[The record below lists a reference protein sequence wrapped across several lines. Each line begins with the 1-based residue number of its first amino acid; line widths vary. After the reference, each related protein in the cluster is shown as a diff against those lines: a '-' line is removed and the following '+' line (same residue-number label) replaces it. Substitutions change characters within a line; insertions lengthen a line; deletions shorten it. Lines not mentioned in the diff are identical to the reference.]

1 MEYCSIDDAFPA
13 QEVAAPGCRGSDSSS
28 TQRREERRRARRCKA
43 PSQKFLDADRQA
55 LGPGDE
61 PDPMRGSGALING
74 VNGYNPDTGLT
85 EHAPLTADTAY
96 GQAEEAL
103 AQVPRSAYTARRP
116 PAATVAAHV
125 KLRETEGPRTL
136 ISSASAK
143 PPAYFGADPDA
154 DGFSDFGSGTN
165 TFGSISS
172 NAGTFNPINDEK
184 EYMLEPDFSHTFG
197 LKAENKASGA
207 TLPIPSIVDA
217 WKRLTPSGA
226 STAFIE
232 HLPVPGGDLMPPSQ
246 QVNQRSY
253 SAFMPKGQN
262 ITDDMKRRFDEIFSR
277 LDDLESSR
285 SSGDKN
291 AQMEI
296 FLFIL
301 SGMFVMFTVD
311 IFARYR

>member
-13 QEVAAPGCRGSDSSS
+13 QGTSAPGCRGSDSSS
-28 TQRREERRRARRCKA
+28 SQRREERRRAKRCKA
-43 PSQKFLDADRQA
+43 PSQKFLDADRQGFD
-55 LGPGDE
+55 LGEE
-61 PDPMRGSGALING
+61 PSPMRGSGALTDG
-74 VNGYNPDTGLT
+74 VNPFNPETGMQ

-96 GQAEEAL
+96 GQEEEAL

-116 PAATVAAHV
+116 PTATVAAHV

-154 DGFSDFGSGTN
+154 DISGFSN
-165 TFGSISS
+165 S
-172 NAGTFNPINDEK
+172 NNLSDGFQNFNPIEDSK
-184 EYMLEPDFSHTFG
+184 EYMMETDFAHTFG
-197 LKAENKASGA
+197 QRGENKASGT

-232 HLPVPGGDLMPPSQ
+232 HLPSPGGSLMPPATST
-246 QVNQRSY
+246 SY
-253 SAFMPKGQN
+253 SGFSRSQN
-262 ITDDMKRRFDEIFSR
+262 ISDDMKRRFDEIFSR

-285 SSGDKN
+285 SAGDKN
-291 AQMEI
+291 TQMEI

-311 IFARYR
+311 MFARR

>member
-13 QEVAAPGCRGSDSSS
+13 PGTTSATGCRGSDSSS
-28 TQRREERRRARRCKA
+28 SQRREERRRARRCKA
-43 PSQKFLDADRQA
+43 PSMKFLDADRQS
-55 LGPGDE
+55 LGPGDQ
-61 PDPMRGSGALING
+61 PDPMRGSGAVVNG
-74 VNGYNPDTGLT
+74 VNGYTGLS

-96 GQAEEAL
+96 GQAEEEL

-154 DGFSDFGSGTN
+154 DGFSDFGGGGN
-165 TFGSISS
+165 S
-172 NAGTFNPINDEK
+172 NFNPISNEK
-184 EYMLEPDFSHTFG
+184 EYMLEPDFSHTFGLNYAGEG

-232 HLPVPGGDLMPPSQ
+232 HLPSPGGDLMPPSDEE
-246 QVNQRSY
+246 QRPLS
-253 SAFMPKGQN
+253 SFMPKGQN
-262 ITDDMKRRFDEIFSR
+262 ITDDMKRRFDEIFAR

-285 SSGDKN
+285 SAGDKN
-291 AQMEI
+291 TQMEI

-311 IFARYR
+311 MFARRR

>member
-13 QEVAAPGCRGSDSSS
+13 QVAPGCRGTNSSS
-28 TQRREERRRARRCKA
+28 SQRREERRRARRCKA
-43 PSQKFLDADRQA
+43 PSQKFLDADRQGFD
-55 LGPGDE
+55 LGEE
-61 PDPMRGSGALING
+61 PNPMRGSGAITDS
-74 VNGYNPDTGLT
+74 VNPFNPDTGMQ

-96 GQAEEAL
+96 GQAEEEL

-116 PAATVAAHV
+116 PASTVAAHV

-143 PPAYFGADPDA
+143 PPAYFGADPD
-154 DGFSDFGSGTN
+154 SDFGGTTDGFQN
-165 TFGSISS
+165 FSPIEDAKEYMMETDFAHTFGSNSVGHS
-172 NAGTFNPINDEK
+172 
-184 EYMLEPDFSHTFG
+184 

-226 STAFIE
+226 NTAFIE
-232 HLPVPGGDLMPPSQ
+232 HLPSPGGDLMPPPT
-246 QVNQRSY
+246 Y
-253 SAFMPKGQN
+253 SGLPGSRMQGQN
-262 ITDDMKRRFDEIFSR
+262 INDDMKRRFDEIFSR

-285 SSGDKN
+285 SSSDKN
-291 AQMEI
+291 TQMEI

-311 IFARYR
+311 MFARRR

>member
-13 QEVAAPGCRGSDSSS
+13 QGASVPGCRGSESSS
-28 TQRREERRRARRCKA
+28 SQRREERRRAKRCKG
-43 PSQKFLDADRQA
+43 PQQKFLDADRQGFD
-55 LGPGDE
+55 LGEE
-61 PDPMRGSGALING
+61 PNPMRGSGALTDS
-74 VNGYNPDTGLT
+74 VNPFNPETGMQ
-85 EHAPLTADTAY
+85 EHAPLTEDTAY
-96 GQAEEAL
+96 GQEQEAL

-116 PAATVAAHV
+116 PASTVAAHV

-154 DGFSDFGSGTN
+154 DISGFSN
-165 TFGSISS
+165 S
-172 NAGTFNPINDEK
+172 NNLSDGFQNFSPIEDNK
-184 EYMLEPDFSHTFG
+184 EYMLETDFAHTFG
-197 LKAENKASGA
+197 QRNENKASGA

-226 STAFIE
+226 NTAFIE
-232 HLPVPGGDLMPPSQ
+232 HLPSPGGNLMPPSPTP
-246 QVNQRSY
+246 SY
-253 SAFMPKGQN
+253 SGFSRSQN
-262 ITDDMKRRFDEIFSR
+262 ISDDMKRRFDEIFSR

-285 SSGDKN
+285 SADDKN
-291 AQMEI
+291 TQMEI

-311 IFARYR
+311 MFARR

>member
-13 QEVAAPGCRGSDSSS
+13 QGTGSPGCRGSESSS
-28 TQRREERRRARRCKA
+28 TQRREERRRARRCKG
-43 PSQKFLDADRQA
+43 PQQKFLDADRIA

-61 PDPMRGSGALING
+61 PDPMRGSGALTDA
-74 VNGYNPDTGLT
+74 VNPYNPETGMQ

-96 GQAEEAL
+96 GQGEEEL

-116 PAATVAAHV
+116 PASTVAAHV

-136 ISSASAK
+136 ISSASK
-143 PPAYFGADPDA
+143 QPPSYFGADPDA
-154 DGFSDFGSGTN
+154 DGFSDFGSLGVAA
-165 TFGSISS
+165 
-172 NAGTFNPINDEK
+172 NAGNYNPIRNDK
-184 EYMLEPDFSHTFG
+184 EFMLEPDFSHTFG
-197 LKAENKASGA
+197 QQAENKASGA

-232 HLPVPGGDLMPPSQ
+232 HLPVPGGDLMPPSTQ
-246 QVNQRSY
+246 QHERSY
-253 SAFMPKGQN
+253 AGLLPKGQN
-262 ITDDMKRRFDEIFSR
+262 MTDDMKRRFDEIFSR

-285 SSGDKN
+285 SAGDKN
-291 AQMEI
+291 TQMEI
-296 FLFIL
+296 FLFIF

>member
-13 QEVAAPGCRGSDSSS
+13 QGASAPGCRGSDSSS
-28 TQRREERRRARRCKA
+28 SQRREERRRAKRCKG
-43 PSQKFLDADRQA
+43 PQQKFLDADRQ
-55 LGPGDE
+55 GFDFGEE
-61 PDPMRGSGALING
+61 PNPMRGSGALTDG
-74 VNGYNPDTGLT
+74 VNPFNPETGMQ

-96 GQAEEAL
+96 GQEEEAL

-116 PAATVAAHV
+116 PTSTAAAHV

-154 DGFSDFGSGTN
+154 DISGFSN
-165 TFGSISS
+165 S
-172 NAGTFNPINDEK
+172 NNMSDGFQNFSPIEDNK
-184 EYMLEPDFSHTFG
+184 EYMLETDFAHTFG
-197 LKAENKASGA
+197 SNTVGQGLRAENKASGA

-226 STAFIE
+226 NTAFIE
-232 HLPVPGGDLMPPSQ
+232 HLPSPGGSLMPPPD
-246 QVNQRSY
+246 SY
-253 SAFMPKGQN
+253 SSLSRGLNMN
-262 ITDDMKRRFDEIFSR
+262 DDMKRRLDEIFSR

-285 SSGDKN
+285 SPDDKN
-291 AQMEI
+291 TQMEI

-311 IFARYR
+311 MFARR